1 MSHHLDVLDL
11 ACICVQI
18 DEAPVEVRYRVELQ
32 LLHHEIESIED
43 IVVGLEHEG
52 QRGVRLVCPGEER
65 HDLVREMV
73 VVIRCID
80 DYNVSMVSLL
90 ELERLVDLARA
101 LRSCTIRS
109 SSATTSSFAS

>member
-1 MSHHLDVLDL
+1 
-11 ACICVQI
+11 
-18 DEAPVEVRYRVELQ
+18 
-32 LLHHEIESIED
+32 
-43 IVVGLEHEG
+43 
-52 QRGVRLVCPGEER
+52 
-65 HDLVREMV
+65 MV

-109 SSATTSSFAS
+109 SSATSSSFAS